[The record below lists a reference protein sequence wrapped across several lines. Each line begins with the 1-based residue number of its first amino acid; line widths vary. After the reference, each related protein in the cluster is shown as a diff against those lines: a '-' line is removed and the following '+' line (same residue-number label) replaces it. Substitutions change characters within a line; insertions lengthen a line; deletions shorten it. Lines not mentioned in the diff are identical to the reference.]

1 MIDTA
6 ARATRGVQI
15 PNRKATRAY
24 IIKLFKNNLTNLRN
38 RIKVCDLLLD
48 EGCNSLSLDCYDWT
62 CVLNLRRVAGK

>member
-15 PNRKATRAY
+15 PNWKATQAY
-24 IIKLFKNNLTNLRN
+24 IIKLFKNNLTNLWN

-48 EGCNSLSLDCYDWT
+48 EGYDSLSLDC
-62 CVLNLRRVAGK
+62 